1 MIGRPISFGS
11 WQPFRGGEID
21 LRKGLKKVVAGERKE
36 KLRQT
41 NTPHSHA
48 QEGAQN
54 PNEEM

>member
-11 WQPFRGGEID
+11 WQPFRGREID
-21 LRKGLKKVVAGERKE
+21 LRKGLKKVAAGEPKV
-36 KLRQT
+36 KLQQT

-48 QEGAQN
+48 QGGAQN